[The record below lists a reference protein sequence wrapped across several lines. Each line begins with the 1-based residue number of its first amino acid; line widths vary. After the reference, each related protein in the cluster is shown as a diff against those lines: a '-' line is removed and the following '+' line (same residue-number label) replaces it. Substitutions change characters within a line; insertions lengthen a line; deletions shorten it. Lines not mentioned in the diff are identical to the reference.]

1 LAGYLVDGSDR
12 VDGMKINVRPIAS
25 TDIDAVVALSLRAW
39 APVFSSFETVLG
51 EKIYERVYPDWLSSQ
66 AQEVEQVCRD
76 HAERTWVAVDD
87 EIPVGFITVVLNDKL
102 SSGDIEML
110 AVDPAHQ
117 RCGVAQAL
125 ISFALDYMRTAGV
138 QVAGVVTGGDPGHA
152 PARRTYE
159 KAGFTALPL
168 VRYYQAL

>member
-1 LAGYLVDGSDR
+1 LIDGNDR
-12 VDGMKINVRPIAS
+12 VDGMKVNIRAVAS
-25 TDIDAVVALSLRAW
+25 ADIDAVVALSLRAW
-39 APVFSSFETVLG
+39 APVFSSFQTVLG
-51 EKIYERVYPDWLSSQ
+51 EAIYQRVYPDWLSSQ
-66 AQEVEQVCRD
+66 AQEVGQVCRD

-87 EIPVGFITVVLNDKL
+87 GTPVGFIAVVLNDEL
-102 SSGDIEML
+102 TSGDIEML

-117 RCGVAQAL
+117 RQGIAQAL
-125 ISFALDYMRTAGV
+125 ISFALDYMRAAGV

-152 PARRTYE
+152 PARQAYE